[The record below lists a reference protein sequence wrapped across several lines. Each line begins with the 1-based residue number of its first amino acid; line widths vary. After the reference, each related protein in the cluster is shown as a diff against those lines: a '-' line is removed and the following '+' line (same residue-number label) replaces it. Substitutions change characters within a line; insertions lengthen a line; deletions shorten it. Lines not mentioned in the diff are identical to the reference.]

1 MAGHSKWHNIQARK
15 NKVDSKR
22 SKIFTKLI
30 KEISV
35 AAKIG
40 GVNIEGNSR
49 LRDAIEKAQQNNV
62 PRDTIERAIKKGS
75 GELMGNNYETL
86 IYEGYGPF
94 GVAVIV
100 KTLTDNKNRTAGN
113 LRFLFSKNSGN
124 LGSSGCVKY
133 MFNEIG
139 EIVVDISQNISE
151 DEIMEIAFEH
161 GAYDFQTH
169 ERDGVYVI
177 KSNVENFR
185 KIKQELEVED
195 IDFLEAEIR
204 LQSDNYIMLN
214 NDEDIEKF
222 EKFIDML
229 EEDDDVQE
237 VYHNA
242 EYYEK

>member
-133 MFNEIG
+133 IFTYILRYIYDNFTNFIEHVFNT
-139 EIVVDISQNISE
+139 S
-151 DEIMEIAFEH
+151 
-161 GAYDFQTH
+161 T
-169 ERDGVYVI
+169 
-177 KSNVENFR
+177 
-185 KIKQELEVED
+185 
-195 IDFLEAEIR
+195 
-204 LQSDNYIMLN
+204 
-214 NDEDIEKF
+214 
-222 EKFIDML
+222 
-229 EEDDDVQE
+229 
-237 VYHNA
+237 
-242 EYYEK
+242 